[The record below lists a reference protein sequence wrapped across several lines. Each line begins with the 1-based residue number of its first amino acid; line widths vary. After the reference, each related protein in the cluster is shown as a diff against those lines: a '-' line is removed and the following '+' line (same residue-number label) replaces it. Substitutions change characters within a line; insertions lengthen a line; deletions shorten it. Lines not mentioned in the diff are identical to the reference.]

1 MWDSTAGCII
11 MLTLGLLAMPLAA
24 AAPPAAQMPRL
35 GVLAPGTPSQP
46 WVEVLRQGLRD
57 LGYVESQNLIIEPRY
72 AEGRDERLPELAA
85 ELVRLPVDIIVAGGS
100 TAIRAAQ
107 DATRTIPIVMAA
119 AGDPVGTG
127 LITSLA
133 RPGGNITGVSLLSA
147 ELPGKRLEILKEAV
161 PQSARIAVL
170 MNPTSP
176 GSARQLRNLT
186 EASRAL
192 GLHLH
197 VVELRRPEELDGAFA
212 AMTREQVDALF
223 VMDEPRLMNSLGAQ
237 IADFAAKSKV
247 PAMYGWRAY
256 VDAGGLL
263 AYGPRLPDVI
273 RRAAVYVDKILKGAK
288 PGDLPVE
295 QPTTFELIINL
306 KAAKA
311 LGLTIPSTLLFQAD
325 EVIQ

>member
-1 MWDSTAGCII
+1 MWYSTAGCII

-24 AAPPAAQMPRL
+24 AAQPAGQMPRL
-35 GVLAPGTPSQP
+35 GVLAPGTPPQP

-72 AEGRDERLPELAA
+72 AEGRNE
-85 ELVRLPVDIIVAGGS
+85 RLPVDIIVAGGS

-133 RPGGNITGVSLLSA
+133 RPGGNITGMSLLSA

-161 PQSARIAVL
+161 SQSTRIAVL
-170 MNPTSP
+170 MNPTNP

-186 EASRAL
+186 EPSRAL

-197 VVELRRPEELDGAFA
+197 IVELRRPEELDGAFA

-223 VMDEPRLMNSLGAQ
+223 VMGEPLLMNSLRAQ

-247 PAMYGWRAY
+247 PAIYGWRAY

-273 RRAAVYVDKILKGAK
+273 RRAAVYVDKILQGATS
-288 PGDLPVE
+288 GDLPVE

-311 LGLTIPSTLLFQAD
+311 LGLTVPSTLLFQAD

>member
-223 VMDEPRLMNSLGAQ
+223 VMDEPRLMNSLRAQ
-237 IADFAAKSKV
+237 IADFAAKSKL

-288 PGDLPVE
+288 PGALPVE

>member
-1 MWDSTAGCII
+1 MWYSTAGCII

-24 AAPPAAQMPRL
+24 AAQPAGQMPRL
-35 GVLAPGTPSQP
+35 GVLAPGSPPQP

-57 LGYVESQNLIIEPRY
+57 LGYVEGQNLIIEPRY

-100 TAIRAAQ
+100 NAIRAAQ

-133 RPGGNITGVSLLSA
+133 RPGGNITGMSLLSA

-161 PQSARIAVL
+161 SQSTRIAVL
-170 MNPTSP
+170 MNPTNP

-212 AMTREQVDALF
+212 AMSREQVDALF
-223 VMDEPRLMNSLGAQ
+223 VMDEPLLMNSLRAQ

-247 PAMYGWRAY
+247 PAIYGWRAY

-263 AYGPRLPDVI
+263 AYGPRLPDLI

-288 PGDLPVE
+288 PGDLPVV

-325 EVIQ
+325 EVLQ

>member
-35 GVLAPGTPSQP
+35 GVLAPGTPPQP

-161 PQSARIAVL
+161 SQSTRIAVL
-170 MNPTSP
+170 MNPTNP

-223 VMDEPRLMNSLGAQ
+223 VMDEPLLMNSLRAQ

-247 PAMYGWRAY
+247 PAIYGWRAY

-263 AYGPRLPDVI
+263 AYRPRLPDVI
-273 RRAAVYVDKILKGAK
+273 RRAAVYVDKSLKGAK

>member
-1 MWDSTAGCII
+1 MWYSTAGCII

-24 AAPPAAQMPRL
+24 AARPAGQMPRL
-35 GVLAPGTPSQP
+35 GVLAPGTPPQP
-46 WVEVLRQGLRD
+46 WVEILRQGLRD

-161 PQSARIAVL
+161 SQSTRIAVL
-170 MNPTSP
+170 MNPTNP

-197 VVELRRPEELDGAFA
+197 AVELRRPEELDGAFA

-223 VMDEPRLMNSLGAQ
+223 VMDEPLLMNSLRAQ

-247 PAMYGWRAY
+247 PAIYGWRAY

>member
-1 MWDSTAGCII
+1 MWYSTAGCII

-24 AAPPAAQMPRL
+24 AAQPAGQMPRL
-35 GVLAPGTPSQP
+35 GVLAPGTPPQP

-72 AEGRDERLPELAA
+72 AEGRDERLP
-85 ELVRLPVDIIVAGGS
+85 VDIIVAGGS

-107 DATRTIPIVMAA
+107 DATRAIPIVMAA

-133 RPGGNITGVSLLSA
+133 RPGGNITGMSLLSA

-161 PQSARIAVL
+161 SQSTRIAVL
-170 MNPTSP
+170 MNPTNP

-223 VMDEPRLMNSLGAQ
+223 VMGEPLLMNSLRAQ

-247 PAMYGWRAY
+247 PAIYGWRAY